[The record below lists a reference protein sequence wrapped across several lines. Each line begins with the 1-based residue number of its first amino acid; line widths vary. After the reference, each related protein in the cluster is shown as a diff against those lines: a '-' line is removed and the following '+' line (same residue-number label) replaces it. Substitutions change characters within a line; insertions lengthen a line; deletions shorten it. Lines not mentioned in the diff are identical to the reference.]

1 MLLQPITKPTLI
13 RIAAVSVLLATIAS
27 PITWFV
33 SRERTEDSVVALAL
47 EESKRMLNLHDEL
60 TLIGPDAASQSTL
73 AAQSIT
79 GGLFDISEIYD
90 AQGRRL
96 AEAST
101 ADGKAIQEELPSY
114 LPPRNRS
121 VAYESLKLRD
131 GRWALRVFIP
141 LHARGVETTPLSGHL
156 VGLRIIPSWQKKQI
170 PLNSMTV
177 ALVACLASLLCGAAL
192 YPVVINLYADNRRKS
207 KEVMDSNISMMEAL
221 GRAIAKRDSDTGT
234 HNYRVAWI
242 ASQLGERLGVSGR
255 NMQALL
261 AGSFLHDVGKIGIP
275 DAILLKPGKLTPEE
289 FEIMRTHVQLG
300 EEIVKGMGWLD
311 GAKAVVAGHH
321 EKWNGTGYPR
331 KLAGKEI
338 PLSARIFAVADVFD
352 ALCSKRPYKNSMTFD
367 EAMTIIRRDAGTHF
381 DPVIVR
387 AFDEIAPAIHETI
400 FDICE
405 EDARALLEEQVRTY
419 FGV

>member
-1 MLLQPITKPTLI
+1 MQYPVTKATLI
-13 RIAAVSVLLATIAS
+13 RIAAVSVMLAAIAS
-27 PITWFV
+27 PVTWFI
-33 SRERTEDSVVALAL
+33 SRERTEDSVVALAI
-47 EESKRMLNLHDEL
+47 EESKRMLNLYDEL
-60 TLIGPDAASQSTL
+60 TFMGDGAEAQSRL

-90 AQGRRL
+90 AQGKRL

-101 ADGKAIQEELPSY
+101 PDGRSVRAGLPEY

-121 VAYESLKLRD
+121 VAYESLKLPD

-141 LHARGVETTPLSGHL
+141 LRAAPAEDLAPAAGHL

-170 PLNSMTV
+170 PLNAMTV
-177 ALVACLASLLCGAAL
+177 ALVACLGSLLCGAAL
-192 YPVVINLYADNRRKS
+192 YPVVINLYAENRRKS
-207 KEVMDSNISMMEAL
+207 REVMDSNISMMEAL

-234 HNYRVAWI
+234 HNYRVAWLACQI
-242 ASQLGERLGVSGR
+242 GERMGVSGR
-255 NMQALL
+255 AMQALL

-289 FEIMRTHVQLG
+289 FDIMRTHVNLG

-331 KLAGKEI
+331 HLAGKDI
-338 PLSARIFAVADVFD
+338 PLPARIFAVADVFD
-352 ALCSKRPYKNSMTFD
+352 ALCSKRPYK
-367 EAMTIIRRDAGTHF
+367 EAMSFADALAIIRKDSGTHF
-381 DPVIVR
+381 DPAVVR
-387 AFDEIAPAIHETI
+387 AFDAIAERLHQAI

-405 EDARALLEEQVRTY
+405 EDARQLLAEQVRTY